1 MGFIRR
7 RWRGF
12 VLFLINNFLK
22 GTRFFGIKRK
32 LLNSCG
38 IQIGEKTKIV
48 GPFKVSNCSEI
59 CIGKDCWIG
68 ADFTVFGDGTVI
80 IGDNCDFAPE
90 VGLLTGSHEIG
101 NEDRRAG
108 KGILFK
114 IKIGDGCWFGARS
127 SVVGN
132 VEVADMAVVGAGALV
147 NKNVKSNTAV
157 AGVPAKVIKEL

>member
-1 MGFIRR
+1 MDFIGR

-12 VLFLINNFLK
+12 VLFLINNFLN
-22 GTRFFGIKRK
+22 GTRFFGLKRK

-38 IQIGEKTKIV
+38 IHIGKNTKIV

-59 CIGKDCWIG
+59 SIGKNCWIG
-68 ADFTVFGDGTVI
+68 ADFTVFGDGKAE
-80 IGDNCDFAPE
+80 IGNNCDFAPE
-90 VGLLTGSHEIG
+90 VALLTGSHEMG
-101 NEDRRAG
+101 NEERRAG

-132 VEVADMAVVGAGALV
+132 IEVADMAVVGTGALV
-147 NKNVKSNTAV
+147 NKNVMGNTIV